1 MDKLITLNSIKHP
14 DHYNRCEI
22 CDRTHNLNECNICL
36 ELYCIKCE
44 NFKKICTYCCLL
56 I

>member
-22 CDRTHNLNECNICL
+22 CDRTRNLNECNIL
-36 ELYCIKCE
+36 VFA
-44 NFKKICTYCCLL
+44 NKKIKFKPN
-56 I
+56 

>member
-22 CDRTHNLNECNICL
+22 CDKTSNLNECIICL
-36 ELYCIKCE
+36 ELYCMKCE